1 MHNFKEGDRV
11 YIPKQYIEC
20 RHAGCHGIVIR
31 GTFSDTCK
39 NPYVDWNDG
48 PFNSRTQ
55 VNPIHLRKED
65 SQLLFNFM
73 YE

>member
-1 MHNFKEGDRV
+1 MHNFKEGD
-11 YIPKQYIEC
+11 
-20 RHAGCHGIVIR
+20 
-31 GTFSDTCK
+31 
-39 NPYVDWNDG
+39 NDG
-48 PFNSRTQ
+48 TFNSRTH